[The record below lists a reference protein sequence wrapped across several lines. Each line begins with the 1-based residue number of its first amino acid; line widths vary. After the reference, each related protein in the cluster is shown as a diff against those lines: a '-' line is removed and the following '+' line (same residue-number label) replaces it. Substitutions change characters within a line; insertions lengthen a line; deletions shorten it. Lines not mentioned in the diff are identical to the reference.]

1 MKPVHRFVAMALGV
15 LLALSLVPASH
26 AQAQGDSRR
35 AEHDRVV
42 AFWTKDKVAKA
53 KGRDFVLDP
62 KTKRFKPSAKPGGG
76 GSTQTV
82 LGASWT
88 SGGAVVQ
95 TTGKV
100 LFALGSSYY
109 VCSASV
115 VDDGKNND
123 DRSIIL
129 TAGHCVYDET
139 NQQWATNW
147 MFIPDYDAKP
157 ASLTTSGSFC
167 AETLYGCWVAD
178 FLVASSKFTTAGG
191 FNQQATV
198 HDYAFAVVSEGVGP
212 SGNAQL
218 DGTVGTQPM
227 KTDTRTLKAETY
239 LFGYPAAGK
248 YNGKDLVYSRGP
260 LGTDPYNDN
269 LTYRV
274 SSDMT
279 GGCSGGPWFQ
289 GFSGGS
295 GTLMSVNSY
304 GYSGI
309 KAMHGPQLN
318 SETESMFKDAG
329 TKSLDGGNITS

>member
-1 MKPVHRFVAMALGV
+1 MKPVHRFVAMAVGM

-26 AQAQGDSRR
+26 AQAKGDSRR

-42 AFWTKDKVAKA
+42 AFWTKDKIAKA

-62 KTKRFKPSAKPGGG
+62 RTRQFKPSAKPGGG
-76 GSTQTV
+76 GSTKTV

-88 SGGAVVQ
+88 GGGPVVT

-100 LFALGSSYY
+100 LFALGGSYY

-115 VDDGKNND
+115 VEDGKN

-139 NQQWATNW
+139 NGQWATNW
-147 MFIPDYDAKP
+147 MFIPDYDAQP
-157 ASLTTSGSFC
+157 AALTSSGSFC
-167 AETLYGCWVAD
+167 ADTLYGCWVAD
-178 FLVASSKFTTAGG
+178 FLVASSGFTGAGG
-191 FNQQATV
+191 FNQQATL
-198 HDYAFAVVSEGVGP
+198 HDYAFAVVSEGGL
-212 SGNAQL
+212 SQTAQL
-218 DGTVGTQPM
+218 DDTVGSQPIN
-227 KTDTRTLKAETY
+227 TNAGTLKADTY

-248 YNGKDLVYSRGP
+248 YNGTDLVYSRGP

-289 GFSGGS
+289 GFAAGS
-295 GTLMSVNSY
+295 GTIMSVNSY

-309 KAMHGPQLN
+309 KAMHGPKLN
-318 SETESMFKDAG
+318 QETASMFKDAG
-329 TKSLDGGNITS
+329 TKSLDGGNFTS